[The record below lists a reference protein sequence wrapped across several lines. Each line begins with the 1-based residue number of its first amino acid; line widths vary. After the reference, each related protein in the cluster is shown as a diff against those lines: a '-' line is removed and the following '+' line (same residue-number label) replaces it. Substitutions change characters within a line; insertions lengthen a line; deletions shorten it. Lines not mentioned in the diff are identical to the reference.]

1 MEFKQVEQYARFPDT
16 TIYWAAISDPP
27 QEIQN
32 QARKIDGEAY
42 DPDGFGVC
50 VFHDLSTH
58 EFALMTEKAYPTN
71 ENRSIYY
78 VDIDGN
84 RHWFKADLAEEAL
97 KEIYDAC
104 EKITAGK
111 MTENGYVIT
120 DSVRFDDG
128 HGFALAEKTGAEQ
141 PFNVLKIDV
150 DQYERWSYKSQGTF
164 ESAEAARSIYSAHI
178 KSYEQFH
185 SMMEADGITQTEC
198 GLIRHVNDP
207 VPEQAMDVQTM
218 QSPFQ

>member
-32 QARKIDGEAY
+32 QAQEIDGEAY

-84 RHWFKADLAEEAL
+84 RHWFKTDLAEEAL

-111 MTENGYVIT
+111 MTEHGYIIT
-120 DSVRFDDG
+120 DCTRFDDG
-128 HGFALAEKTGAEQ
+128 RGFAFAEKSGVKR
-141 PFNVLKIDV
+141 PFEVLMIDV
-150 DQYERWSYKSQGTF
+150 DECERWSYSGHCTF
-164 ESAEAARSIYSAHI
+164 ENAETARNNYAARI

-185 SMMEADGITQTEC
+185 SIAKPSLAAQLQAAKREAAQRAAD
-198 GLIRHVNDP
+198 
-207 VPEQAMDVQTM
+207 
-218 QSPFQ
+218 SPSHKPHDRDAR